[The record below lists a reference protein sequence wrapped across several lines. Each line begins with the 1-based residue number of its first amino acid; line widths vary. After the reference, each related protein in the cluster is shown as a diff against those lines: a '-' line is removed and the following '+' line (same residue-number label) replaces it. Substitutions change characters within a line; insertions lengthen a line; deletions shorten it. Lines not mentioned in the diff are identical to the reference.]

1 MIYTV
6 TLNPSIDFL
15 VCLPEFKVG
24 EVNRMTSDDKFPG
37 GKGINVSRI
46 LARLDSHST
55 ALGFLGGFTG
65 AFIKEKL
72 EAEDIQTDFVKIAS
86 DTRINVKIKSNIES
100 EINGAGPKILAAERD
115 AFFAKLDVLTAAD
128 IVVLAGSA
136 PASLGQDFYL
146 DVINKIKAQGAE
158 FVIDIEGDVLVK
170 SLANR
175 PLVVKPNNH
184 ELGAIYGV
192 EFDSVEELIPYGH
205 KLLADGAQYAMIS
218 MAGDGALLF
227 ADGKTYFAK
236 AIKGTVKNSVGAGD
250 SMIAGFVGEFAKSQD
265 AVKAF
270 CQGVACG
277 TATAFSDDL
286 AEAAFIKEI
295 SDQVVIEEC

>member
-15 VCLPEFKVG
+15 VRLPEFKVG

-46 LARLDSHST
+46 LARIESSST
-55 ALGFLGGFTG
+55 AFGFLGGFTG
-65 AFIKEKL
+65 DFIKEKL
-72 EAEDIQTDFVKIAS
+72 QAEAIVTDFVKIAS
-86 DTRINVKIKSNIES
+86 DTRINVKIKSDIES
-100 EINGAGPKILAAERD
+100 EINGAGPEISEAERAQFID
-115 AFFAKLDVLTAAD
+115 KLAVLTPSD

-146 DVINKIKAQGAE
+146 DVITKIKAQGAE

-170 SLANR
+170 SLASQ

-192 EFDSVEELIPYGH
+192 SFETVEELIPYGH
-205 KLLADGAQYAMIS
+205 KLLSDGAKYAMIS

-236 AIKGTVKNSVGAGD
+236 AVKGIVKNSVGAGD
-250 SMIAGFVGEFAKSQD
+250 SMIAGFVGEFAKSHD

-270 CQGVACG
+270 RQGVACG

-286 AEAAFIKEI
+286 ASADFIQAI
-295 SDQVVIEEC
+295 SEQVIVEER

>member
-15 VCLPEFKVG
+15 VRLPEFKVG

-46 LARLDSHST
+46 LARIGSDST

-65 AFIKEKL
+65 NFIKEKL
-72 EAEDIQTDFVKIAS
+72 QAEAIKTDFVEIAS
-86 DTRINVKIKSNIES
+86 DTRINVKIKSSTES
-100 EINGAGPKILAAERD
+100 EINGAGPKVSTAERE
-115 AFFAKLDVLTAAD
+115 AFFAKLDVLTSSD

-146 DVINKIKAQGAE
+146 EVIKKIKAQGAD

-170 SLANR
+170 SLASQ

-184 ELGAIYGV
+184 ELAAIYGV
-192 EFDSVEELIPYGH
+192 EFDSVDDLIPYGH
-205 KLLADGAQYAMIS
+205 KLLADGAKHAMIS

-227 ADGKTYFAK
+227 ANGKTYFAK

-270 CQGVACG
+270 RQGVACG

-286 AEAAFIKEI
+286 ASSDFIQAI
-295 SDQVVIEEC
+295 ADQVVIEER

>member
-15 VCLPEFKVG
+15 VRLPEFKVG

-72 EAEDIQTDFVKIAS
+72 EAEDIQTDFVNIAS

-100 EINGAGPKILAAERD
+100 EINGAGPKISAAERD

>member
-15 VCLPEFKVG
+15 VRLPEFKVG

-86 DTRINVKIKSNIES
+86 DTRINVKIKSSIES
-100 EINGAGPKILAAERD
+100 EINGAGPKISSADRD
-115 AFFAKLDVLTAAD
+115 AFFAKLDVLTAED

-250 SMIAGFVGEFAKSQD
+250 SMIAGFVGEFAKSHD

-270 CQGVACG
+270 RLVRVG
-277 TATAFSDDL
+277 D
-286 AEAAFIKEI
+286 
-295 SDQVVIEEC
+295 

>member
-15 VCLPEFKVG
+15 VRLPEFKVG

-46 LARLDSHST
+46 LARIESNST
-55 ALGFLGGFTG
+55 AFGFLGGFTG
-65 AFIKEKL
+65 DFIKEKL
-72 EAEDIQTDFVKIAS
+72 QAEAIVTDFVKIAA
-86 DTRINVKIKSNIES
+86 DTRINVKIKSDIES
-100 EINGAGPKILAAERD
+100 EINGAGPEISEAER
-115 AFFAKLDVLTAAD
+115 AQFFDKLAVLTPSD

-170 SLANR
+170 SLANQ

-192 EFDSVEELIPYGH
+192 EFETVEELIPYGH
-205 KLLADGAQYAMIS
+205 KLLSDGAKYAMIS

-236 AIKGTVKNSVGAGD
+236 AVKGVVKNSVGAGD
-250 SMIAGFVGEFAKSQD
+250 SMIAGFVGEFAKSHD

-270 CQGVACG
+270 RQGVACG

-286 AEAAFIKEI
+286 ASAEFIQEI
-295 SDQVVIEEC
+295 SEQVVVEER

>member
-15 VCLPEFKVG
+15 VRLPEFKVG

-46 LARLDSHST
+46 LARIDSNST
-55 ALGFLGGFTG
+55 AFGFLGGFTG
-65 AFIKEKL
+65 DFIKEKL
-72 EAEDIQTDFVKIAS
+72 EAEAIVTDF
-86 DTRINVKIKSNIES
+86 
-100 EINGAGPKILAAERD
+100 
-115 AFFAKLDVLTAAD
+115 
-128 IVVLAGSA
+128 VVLAGSA

-170 SLANR
+170 SLANQ

-192 EFDSVEELIPYGH
+192 EFE
-205 KLLADGAQYAMIS
+205 
-218 MAGDGALLF
+218 
-227 ADGKTYFAK
+227 
-236 AIKGTVKNSVGAGD
+236 TV
-250 SMIAGFVGEFAKSQD
+250 
-265 AVKAF
+265 
-270 CQGVACG
+270 
-277 TATAFSDDL
+277 
-286 AEAAFIKEI
+286 
-295 SDQVVIEEC
+295 

>member
-15 VCLPEFKVG
+15 VRLPEFKVG

-46 LARLDSHST
+46 LARIESNST
-55 ALGFLGGFTG
+55 AFGFLGGFTG
-65 AFIKEKL
+65 DFIKEKL
-72 EAEDIQTDFVKIAS
+72 QAEAIVTDFVKIAA
-86 DTRINVKIKSNIES
+86 DTRINVKIKSDIES
-100 EINGAGPKILAAERD
+100 EINGAGPEISEAER
-115 AFFAKLDVLTAAD
+115 AQFFEKLAVLTPSD

-170 SLANR
+170 SLANQ

-192 EFDSVEELIPYGH
+192 EFETVEELIPYGH
-205 KLLADGAQYAMIS
+205 KLLSDGAKYAMIS

-236 AIKGTVKNSVGAGD
+236 AVKGVVKNSVGAGD
-250 SMIAGFVGEFAKSQD
+250 SMIAGFVGEFAKSHD

-270 CQGVACG
+270 RQGVACG

-286 AEAAFIKEI
+286 ASAEFIQEI
-295 SDQVVIEEC
+295 SEQVVVEER

>member
-15 VCLPEFKVG
+15 VRLPEFKVG

-86 DTRINVKIKSNIES
+86 DTRINVKIKSSIES
-100 EINGAGPKILAAERD
+100 EINGAGPKISAAERD
-115 AFFAKLDVLTAAD
+115 AFFAKLDVLSAED

-250 SMIAGFVGEFAKSQD
+250 SMIAGFVGEFAKSHD
-265 AVKAF
+265 AV
-270 CQGVACG
+270 
-277 TATAFSDDL
+277 
-286 AEAAFIKEI
+286 
-295 SDQVVIEEC
+295 

>member
-15 VCLPEFKVG
+15 VRLPEFKVG

-46 LARLDSHST
+46 LARIESNST
-55 ALGFLGGFTG
+55 AFGFLGGFTG
-65 AFIKEKL
+65 DFIKEKL
-72 EAEDIQTDFVKIAS
+72 QAEAIVTDFVKIAA
-86 DTRINVKIKSNIES
+86 DTRINVKIKSDIES
-100 EINGAGPKILAAERD
+100 EINGAGPEISEAER
-115 AFFAKLDVLTAAD
+115 AQFFEKLAVLTPSD

-170 SLANR
+170 SLANQ

-192 EFDSVEELIPYGH
+192 EFETVEELIPYGH
-205 KLLADGAQYAMIS
+205 KLLSDGAKYAMIS

-236 AIKGTVKNSVGAGD
+236 AVKGVVKNSVGAGD
-250 SMIAGFVGEFAKSQD
+250 SMIAGFVGEFAKSHD

-270 CQGVACG
+270 RQGVACG

-286 AEAAFIKEI
+286 ASAEFIKEI
-295 SDQVVIEEC
+295 SEQVVVEER

>member
-15 VCLPEFKVG
+15 VRLPEFKVG

-46 LARLDSHST
+46 LARIDSNST
-55 ALGFLGGFTG
+55 AFGFLGGFTG
-65 AFIKEKL
+65 DFIKEKL
-72 EAEDIQTDFVKIAS
+72 EAEAIVTDFVKIAS
-86 DTRINVKIKSNIES
+86 DTRINVKIKSDIES
-100 EINGAGPKILAAERD
+100 EINGAGPQISEAERD
-115 AFFAKLDVLTAAD
+115 QFFEKLEVLTPSD

-170 SLANR
+170 SLANQ

-192 EFDSVEELIPYGH
+192 EFETVEELIPYGH
-205 KLLADGAQYAMIS
+205 KLLSDGAKYAMIS

-236 AIKGTVKNSVGAGD
+236 AVR
-250 SMIAGFVGEFAKSQD
+250 
-265 AVKAF
+265 
-270 CQGVACG
+270 QGVACG

-286 AEAAFIKEI
+286 ASAEFIQEI
-295 SDQVVIEEC
+295 SEQVVVEER

>member
-15 VCLPEFKVG
+15 VRLPEFKVG

-46 LARLDSHST
+46 LARIHSNST
-55 ALGFLGGFTG
+55 AFGFLGGFTG
-65 AFIKEKL
+65 KFIKEKL
-72 EAEDIQTDFVKIAS
+72 EAEKIPTDFVSISS
-86 DTRINVKIKSNIES
+86 DTRINVKIKSDIES
-100 EINGAGPKILAAERD
+100 EINGAGPEITDAERS
-115 AFFAKLDVLTAAD
+115 AFIEKLSVLKPSD

-136 PASLGQDFYL
+136 PASLGQNFYL
-146 DVINKIKAQGAE
+146 DVIQKIKSQGAE

-170 SLANR
+170 SLANQ

-192 EFDSVEELIPYGH
+192 TFDSVEELIPYGH

-236 AIKGTVKNSVGAGD
+236 AVKGVVKNSVGAGD
-250 SMIAGFVGEFAKSQD
+250 SMIAGFVGEFAKSHD

-270 CQGVACG
+270 KQGVACG

-286 AEAAFIKEI
+286 ASAAFIEEI
-295 SDQVVIEEC
+295 ANQVVVEER

>member
-15 VCLPEFKVG
+15 VRLPEFKVG

-46 LARLDSHST
+46 LARSDSNST
-55 ALGFLGGFTG
+55 AFGFLGGFTG
-65 AFIKEKL
+65 DFIKEKL
-72 EAEDIQTDFVKIAS
+72 EAEAIVTDFVKIAS
-86 DTRINVKIKSNIES
+86 DTRINVKIKSDIES
-100 EINGAGPKILAAERD
+100 EINGAGPQISEAER
-115 AFFAKLDVLTAAD
+115 AQFFEKLAVLTASD

-146 DVINKIKAQGAE
+146 DVLNKIKAQGAE

-170 SLANR
+170 SLANQ

-192 EFDSVEELIPYGH
+192 EFETVEELIPYGH
-205 KLLADGAQYAMIS
+205 KLLSDGAKYAMIS

-227 ADGKTYFAK
+227 ADGKTYFAR
-236 AIKGTVKNSVGAGD
+236 AVKGVVKNSVGAGD
-250 SMIAGFVGEFAKSQD
+250 SMIAGFVGEFAKSHD

-270 CQGVACG
+270 RQGVACG

-286 AEAAFIKEI
+286 ASAEFIQEI
-295 SDQVVIEEC
+295 SEQVVVEER

>member
-15 VCLPEFKVG
+15 VRLPEFKVG

-46 LARLDSHST
+46 LARIDSNST
-55 ALGFLGGFTG
+55 AFGFLGGFTG
-65 AFIKEKL
+65 DFIKEKL
-72 EAEDIQTDFVKIAS
+72 EAEAIVTDFVKIAS
-86 DTRINVKIKSNIES
+86 DTRINVKIKSDIES
-100 EINGAGPKILAAERD
+100 EINGAGPQISEAERD
-115 AFFAKLDVLTAAD
+115 QFFEKLAVLTPSD

-170 SLANR
+170 SLANQ

-192 EFDSVEELIPYGH
+192 EFETVEELIPYGH
-205 KLLADGAQYAMIS
+205 KLLSDGAKYAMIS
-218 MAGDGALLF
+218 IDVYCALLF

-236 AIKGTVKNSVGAGD
+236 AVKGVVKNSVGAGD
-250 SMIAGFVGEFAKSQD
+250 SMIAGFVGEFAKSHD

-270 CQGVACG
+270 RQGVACG

-286 AEAAFIKEI
+286 ASAEFIQEI
-295 SDQVVIEEC
+295 SEQVVVEER

>member
-15 VCLPEFKVG
+15 VRLPEIKVG

-46 LARLDSHST
+46 LARIESNST
-55 ALGFLGGFTG
+55 AFGFLGGFTG
-65 AFIKEKL
+65 DFIKEKL
-72 EAEDIQTDFVKIAS
+72 QAEAIVTDFVKIAA
-86 DTRINVKIKSNIES
+86 DTRINVKIKSDIES
-100 EINGAGPKILAAERD
+100 EINGAGPEISEAER
-115 AFFAKLDVLTAAD
+115 AQFFDKLAVLTPSD

-170 SLANR
+170 SLANQ

-192 EFDSVEELIPYGH
+192 EFETVEELIPYGH
-205 KLLADGAQYAMIS
+205 
-218 MAGDGALLF
+218 
-227 ADGKTYFAK
+227 
-236 AIKGTVKNSVGAGD
+236 
-250 SMIAGFVGEFAKSQD
+250 
-265 AVKAF
+265 
-270 CQGVACG
+270 
-277 TATAFSDDL
+277 
-286 AEAAFIKEI
+286 
-295 SDQVVIEEC
+295 

>member
-15 VCLPEFKVG
+15 VRLPEFKVG

-86 DTRINVKIKSNIES
+86 DTRINVKIKSSIES
-100 EINGAGPKILAAERD
+100 EINGAGPKISPAERD
-115 AFFAKLDVLTAAD
+115 SFFAKLDVLTTED

-192 EFDSVEELIPYGH
+192 EFDGVDDLIPYGH

-250 SMIAGFVGEFAKSQD
+250 SMIAGFVGEFAKSHD
-265 AVKAF
+265 VVKAF
-270 CQGVACG
+270 RQGVA
-277 TATAFSDDL
+277 
-286 AEAAFIKEI
+286 
-295 SDQVVIEEC
+295 

>member
-15 VCLPEFKVG
+15 VRLPEFKVG

-46 LARLDSHST
+46 LARIESNST
-55 ALGFLGGFTG
+55 AFGFLGGFTG
-65 AFIKEKL
+65 DFIKEKL
-72 EAEDIQTDFVKIAS
+72 QAEAIVTDFVKIAA
-86 DTRINVKIKSNIES
+86 DTRINVKIKSDIES
-100 EINGAGPKILAAERD
+100 EINGAGPEISEAER
-115 AFFAKLDVLTAAD
+115 AQFFDKLAVLTPSD

-146 DVINKIKAQGAE
+146 DVINEIKAQGAE

-170 SLANR
+170 SLANQ

-192 EFDSVEELIPYGH
+192 EFETVEELIPYGH
-205 KLLADGAQYAMIS
+205 KLLSDGAKYAMIS

-236 AIKGTVKNSVGAGD
+236 AVKGVVKNSVGAGD
-250 SMIAGFVGEFAKSQD
+250 SMIAGFVGEFAKSHD

-270 CQGVACG
+270 RQGVACG

-286 AEAAFIKEI
+286 ASAEFIQEI
-295 SDQVVIEEC
+295 SEQVVVEER

>member
-15 VCLPEFKVG
+15 VRLPVFKVG
-24 EVNRMTSDDKFPG
+24 EVNRMMSDDKFPG
-37 GKGINVSRI
+37 GKGINVSRL
-46 LARLDSHST
+46 LARLECEAI

-65 AFIKEKL
+65 NFIQNKL
-72 EAEDIQTDFVKIAS
+72 AAEAIQTDFVQIAS
-86 DTRINVKIKSNIES
+86 DTRINVKIKADQES
-100 EINGAGPKILAAERD
+100 EINGAGPQISAAEREQ
-115 AFFAKLDVLTAAD
+115 FLAKLVALTPSD
-128 IVVLAGSA
+128 IVVLAGTA

-146 DVINKIKAQGAE
+146 DIIQQIKARGAA
-158 FVIDIEGDVLVK
+158 FVIDVEGEVLVK
-170 SLANR
+170 SLAHR

-192 EFDSVEELIPYGH
+192 DFQSVDALIPYGH
-205 KLLADGAQYAMIS
+205 KLLAAGAQYAMIS

-227 ADGKTYFAK
+227 ADGQTYFAE
-236 AIKGTVKNSVGAGD
+236 AVKGLVKNSVGAGD
-250 SMIAGFVGEFAKSQD
+250 SMIAGFVGEFAKSHD

-270 CQGVACG
+270 KQGVACG

-286 AEAAFIKEI
+286 ASSEMIQAIAE
-295 SDQVVIEEC
+295 QVVVQVL

>member
-15 VCLPEFKVG
+15 VRLPEFKVG

-46 LARLDSHST
+46 LSRIDSSST
-55 ALGFLGGFTG
+55 AFGFLGGFTG
-65 AFIKEKL
+65 EFIKTKL
-72 EAEDIQTDFVKIAS
+72 EAEQIVTDFVSITS
-86 DTRINVKIKSNIES
+86 DTRINVKIKSDIES
-100 EINGAGPKILAAERD
+100 EINGAGPEITDAERT
-115 AFFAKLDVLTAAD
+115 AFIDKLSVLKPSD

-136 PASLGQDFYL
+136 PASLGQNFYL
-146 DVINKIKAQGAE
+146 DVIEKIKSQGAE

-170 SLANR
+170 SLANK

-192 EFDSVEELIPYGH
+192 TFDSVEELIPYGH
-205 KLLADGAQYAMIS
+205 KLLTDGAQYAMIS

-236 AIKGTVKNSVGAGD
+236 AVKGVVKNSVGAGD
-250 SMIAGFVGEFAKSQD
+250 SMIAGFVGEFAKSHD

-270 CQGVACG
+270 KQGVACG

-286 AEAAFIKEI
+286 ASAAFIEEI
-295 SDQVVIEEC
+295 AKQVVVEER